1 LRVFFYSAIVTGID
15 AKSQQPAKNQ
25 ADADMSR
32 HSFERL
38 LKPLQPCSRLE
49 RTSISPTLKG
59 LKLMTATLTH
69 NVTQEPGSAFKR
81 PTAALDAGNRTTQW
95 IDPKGNV
102 RTIPSFVKLLEPWED
117 AEPCE
122 NSVLIEL
129 FDKHGH
135 SEIRFIL
142 GAEAQALGG
151 KPAFEFDKIE
161 LAKYLMFAT
170 LEPNIGQATLIIE
183 CLRVALPDSRHKQN
197 VKQLG
202 ELANTYEFTR
212 NGERVYSTVRNV
224 LPVDETKPAYRYAR
238 ANNLFKSPK
247 SINGVLDLGGG
258 TAIARL
264 YSPSGSVMR
273 ELDLNVP
280 GTYDLARRINAALMP
295 STGQTQDLSLIM
307 DGVKN
312 GTFAIANSGISFAH
326 LFEKCRDA
334 WLEEIRAKLR
344 VTWGHKFSEIGEVLI
359 VGGSAPLAA
368 PIEEATKG
376 RFRVAPNSQ
385 EISIR
390 GMVI

>member
-1 LRVFFYSAIVTGID
+1 
-15 AKSQQPAKNQ
+15 
-25 ADADMSR
+25 
-32 HSFERL
+32 
-38 LKPLQPCSRLE
+38 
-49 RTSISPTLKG
+49 
-59 LKLMTATLTH
+59 MTATLTQ
-69 NVTQEPGSAFKR
+69 NVKQEPGSAFKR
-81 PTAALDAGNRTTQW
+81 PIAALDAGNRTTQW
-95 IDPKGNV
+95 IDPRGNV
-102 RTIPSFVKLLEPWED
+102 RTIPSFVKQLESWED

-122 NSVLIEL
+122 NSVLVEL

-135 SEIRFIL
+135 SETRFIL

-170 LEPNIGQATLIIE
+170 LEPNINQNTLIIE
-183 CLRVALPDSRHKQN
+183 CLRVALPDSRHKEN

-212 NGERVYSTVRNV
+212 NGERVYATVRNV
-224 LPVDETKPAYRYAR
+224 QPVDETKPAYRYAR
-238 ANNLFKSPK
+238 ANGLYKSPK

-312 GTFAIANSGISFAH
+312 GTLAIANSGISFAH

-359 VGGSAPLAA
+359 IGGSAPLAA
-368 PIEEATKG
+368 PIEESTKG
-376 RFRVAPNSQ
+376 RFRVAPMPQ
-385 EISIR
+385 EISIK
-390 GMVI
+390 GMVL